1 VTLVGRTIA
10 AAAALACLTSLAVA
24 LPPPAAAIP
33 TPPPDTRIS
42 VTVDG
47 RVRTARVH
55 IPKPT
60 PDLKKM
66 PLVLAFHG
74 RLGDGDDQ
82 EKITHFNSVA
92 DANGFIAVY
101 PDGYQRSWN
110 DGRKTTPS
118 NRDGV
123 RDVEFVRRLLKK
135 LTTSYSVDKRQ
146 VYAIGMSNGGFF
158 AQRLGCVMAGK
169 FAAIA
174 TVASVMPRALAKTC
188 KPSDPLPVLMVMGT
202 DDPLVP
208 YQGGDFGSGMVL
220 SAKAT
225 AKLWRELAH
234 CKKPTSRKLRDRDPK
249 DGTQTRVLTANQC
262 AGDAA
267 VKLYSVHGGG
277 HTWPGGRQYL
287 PKTAIGVTSRDFDA
301 SSTIWKFLADKQR
314 ATKTKPRAVSPSS
327 KG

>member
-1 VTLVGRTIA
+1 MSCSTRRTTATVLTLAST
-10 AAAALACLTSLAVA
+10 AALLVPTT
-24 LPPPAAAIP
+24 PQPAAAIS
-33 TPPPDTRIS
+33 TPAPDTRIS
-42 VTVDG
+42 ITVDG

-55 IPKPT
+55 VPIPT

-74 RLGDGDDQ
+74 RLGDGNDQ

-92 DANGFIAVY
+92 DANGFLAVY

-110 DGRKTTPS
+110 DGRKNTPS

-123 RDVEFVRRLLKK
+123 RDVAFVRALVKRLV
-135 LTTSYSVDKRQ
+135 TTYSVDKHQ
-146 VYAIGMSNGGFF
+146 VFAIGMSNGGFF

-174 TVASVMPRALAKTC
+174 TVASVMPRPLAKTC
-188 KPSDPLPVLMVMGT
+188 TPSDPLPVLMIMGT

-208 YQGGDFGSGMVL
+208 YSGGDFGSGKVL

-225 AKLWRELAH
+225 ARLWRSLANCH
-234 CKKPTSRKLRDRDPK
+234 KPRNRTLRDRDPQ
-249 DGTQTRVLTANQC
+249 DGTTVSLLTANRC
-262 AGDAA
+262 AGDAS
-267 VKLYSVHGGG
+267 VKLYTVHGGG

-287 PKTAIGVTSRDFDA
+287 PRTAIGRTSRDFDA
-301 SSTIWKFLADKQR
+301 SKAIWLFLHDKR
-314 ATKTKPRAVSPSS
+314 RENRPKA
-327 KG
+327 